1 MSESKISFLNSLFS
15 PNFQMVLPYLYILN
29 ISTFIPSIYEL
40 FTIHDK
46 NKLILL
52 ENILLKKPYFCCFIV
67 IFILLIYYS
76 FLTFIIKN
84 ILGIDL
90 SHKFKYHEKLFSK
103 AELIYSSP
111 ISFFILVYLSD
122 ELDLKNPIDF
132 CFTYL
137 IGLYHFLSLIFII
150 KYLEVKFIK
159 SDRDLLLEYLYYITI
174 ILSTILFT
182 LVIYILISKSN
193 NILYKYIIISKG
205 IYLILKIIEI
215 ITIRHTGYFV
225 SLISNDEKES
235 WLISIIKRKIHLSL
249 ISRLFLFYKYSFIL
263 IYSKKNSFSCDLY
276 ISLMLIDLGF
286 KCVNDY
292 RIYEAQKDFYR
303 YLMANPEN
311 NYDEKSNDIC
321 KICETKLMKKI
332 KLQCGHSAHLVCIA
346 NLYKKGKHNCPICG
360 QNISIN
366 QSPLLKYHGNE
377 TINNVN
383 YVINLPFL
391 FTFEIEVN
399 FDEEIC

>member
-29 ISTFIPSIYEL
+29 ISTFIPFIYEV

-52 ENILLKKPYFCCFIV
+52 EKILLKKPYFGCFIV

-174 ILSTILFT
+174 ILSTILFYKQ
-182 LVIYILISKSN
+182 LVRKIN
-193 NILYKYIIISKG
+193 NYSHKY
-205 IYLILKIIEI
+205 LLLAN
-215 ITIRHTGYFV
+215 RV
-225 SLISNDEKES
+225 SLETLHIPTAKTSV
-235 WLISIIKRKIHLSL
+235 LSIALSGFSSYL
-249 ISRLFLFYKYSFIL
+249 CSVIL
-263 IYSKKNSFSCDLY
+263 N
-276 ISLMLIDLGF
+276 
-286 KCVNDY
+286 
-292 RIYEAQKDFYR
+292 
-303 YLMANPEN
+303 
-311 NYDEKSNDIC
+311 
-321 KICETKLMKKI
+321 T
-332 KLQCGHSAHLVCIA
+332 
-346 NLYKKGKHNCPICG
+346 
-360 QNISIN
+360 
-366 QSPLLKYHGNE
+366 
-377 TINNVN
+377 
-383 YVINLPFL
+383 
-391 FTFEIEVN
+391 
-399 FDEEIC
+399 

>member
-1 MSESKISFLNSLFS
+1 M
-15 PNFQMVLPYLYILN
+15 
-29 ISTFIPSIYEL
+29 
-40 FTIHDK
+40 
-46 NKLILL
+46 
-52 ENILLKKPYFCCFIV
+52 

-90 SHKFKYHEKLFSK
+90 SHKFKYHKKLFSK

-332 KLQCGHSAHLVCIA
+332 QLQCGHSAHLVCIA